1 MPHYYFDLT
10 DGVTQR
16 DRNGMDCADD
26 AAAVRKASLIAN
38 EVAAANGD
46 NGRGD
51 LHISIKRADGQEVS
65 RVMVPTIAGPAATG
79 SHRRQSPRAVET
91 DHRHK
96 DQPHVEILLV
106 EDRPGD
112 IRLTKEAF
120 HHVGKPL
127 RLHHAWDGIEA
138 MEFLNRGG
146 PFGDAPRPDLILLD
160 LNIPEMDGR
169 EVLARIKSDPHLL
182 AIPTIILT
190 ASDSEADILIC
201 YRLNANC
208 YLHKPANWDDFDY
221 LATSIDRFWLSKGK
235 MQLRR
240 KPVSAPA

>member
-10 DGVTQR
+10 DGVTKR

-26 AAAVRKASLIAN
+26 AAAVRKATLIAN
-38 EVAAANGD
+38 EVAAADGD
-46 NGRGD
+46 NGRAD

-65 RVMVPTIAGPAATG
+65 RVMVPTTQGPATAD
-79 SHRRQSPRAVET
+79 SHHRQSRRAVEP
-91 DHRHK
+91 DHRHI
-96 DQPHVEILLV
+96 EILLV

-112 IRLTKEAF
+112 SRLTKEAF
-120 HHVGKPL
+120 DHRGKPL

-160 LNIPEMDGR
+160 LDMPRMDGR
-169 EVLARIKSDPHLL
+169 EVLARIKSDPHLM
-182 AIPTIILT
+182 AIPTVILT
-190 ASDSEADILIC
+190 ASESEADILIC
-201 YRLNANC
+201 YRLHANC
-208 YLHKPANWDDFDY
+208 YLHKPANWDDFDF

-235 MQLRR
+235 MQLKK
-240 KPVSAPA
+240 KPLSDVA